1 MFRNLKFLW
10 HLKNKRYV
18 FALAAIHDDC
28 QFWQSKRILAM
39 YDLNMYWSLRNIN
52 DTPPEWRCKLAVKVA
67 KVACG
72 DISLTPDLLA
82 KFKNEFA
89 EIYQRVELAKNL
101 ASYSPAFSL
110 SLLDDVDNYP
120 LDLYAALQ
128 LRVGLSKRAISTLA
142 QIDYSSIV
150 SSPDILLLQNN
161 AFRETPKISLNRL
174 NAYYTH
180 FGLSPV
186 ALADIAS
193 PLSPCNV
200 ITSIPSSTHTGP
212 LISILMTTYNTGRR
226 VENAVISLL
235 NQTYRS
241 FELIIVDDAST
252 DDTLFRLQRL
262 ALKDTRI
269 KIISLPQNVGTY
281 AAKRIGLIHAK
292 GEFVT
297 CHDSDDWSHP
307 EKLFRQISPLL
318 LNPKLICSISDWV
331 RLQDNGI
338 FYARAVYPLKRLN
351 PSSLLFRRADV
362 LQKAGVWDCVK
373 TGADSEF
380 IARLKLIFGASSIHR
395 IKLPLTLGSHRTDSL
410 MNSSTTGYTSQ
421 GISLDRQKYWDS
433 WSRWHIQA
441 LRNKESLYIGNS
453 DFTNKNRPFSAPDS
467 ILVETNAIKAA
478 LRSAH
483 VNFTSI

>member
-1 MFRNLKFLW
+1 
-10 HLKNKRYV
+10 
-18 FALAAIHDDC
+18 
-28 QFWQSKRILAM
+28 M
-39 YDLNMYWSLRNIN
+39 Y
-52 DTPPEWRCKLAVKVA
+52 T
-67 KVACG
+67 
-72 DISLTPDLLA
+72 
-82 KFKNEFA
+82 
-89 EIYQRVELAKNL
+89 
-101 ASYSPAFSL
+101 
-110 SLLDDVDNYP
+110 
-120 LDLYAALQ
+120 ALQ
-128 LRVGLSKRAISTLA
+128 LRIGLTQKAISTLA
-142 QIDYSSIV
+142 QIDASDIV
-150 SSPDILLLQNN
+150 YSPDILLLQNN
-161 AFRETPKISLNRL
+161 AFRETAEISLNRL
-174 NAYYTH
+174 NEYYKY

-186 ALADIAS
+186 ALTDNSS
-193 PLSPCNV
+193 PLSPCNI
-200 ITSIPSSTHTGP
+200 ITSIPYPAQTGP

-281 AAKRIGLIHAK
+281 AAKRIGLIQAK

-380 IARLKLIFGASSIHR
+380 IARLKLIFGDSTVHR

-410 MNSSTTGYTSQ
+410 MNSPTTGYTSQ
-421 GISLDRQKYWDS
+421 GISPDRQKYWDS

-467 ILVETNAIKAA
+467 ILVDTNAIKTA
-478 LRSAH
+478 LQSAH

>member
-18 FALAAIHDDC
+18 YALAAIHDDC

-52 DTPPEWRCKLAVKVA
+52 DTPPEWRCKLVVKVA

-142 QIDYSSIV
+142 QIDSSSIV

-161 AFRETPKISLNRL
+161 AFREAPEISLNRL

-186 ALADIAS
+186 ALADNAS

-252 DDTLFRLQRL
+252 DDTSLRLKRL
-262 ALKDTRI
+262 AFKDSRI
-269 KIISLPQNVGTY
+269 KIIKLPQNVGTY
-281 AAKRIGLIHAK
+281 VAKRIGLKQAR

-351 PSSLLFRRADV
+351 PSSLLFRRAEV
-362 LQKAGVWDCVK
+362 LQRAGVWDCVK

-380 IARLKLIFGASSIHR
+380 IARLKIIFGASSIHR

-410 MNSSTTGYTSQ
+410 MNSPTTGYTSQ
-421 GISLDRQKYWDS
+421 GISLERQKYWDS

-467 ILVETNAIKAA
+467 ILVETNAIRAA

>member
-1 MFRNLKFLW
+1 
-10 HLKNKRYV
+10 
-18 FALAAIHDDC
+18 
-28 QFWQSKRILAM
+28 
-39 YDLNMYWSLRNIN
+39 MYWSLHNLT
-52 DTPPEWRCKLAVKVA
+52 DTPSDWRCKLAIKIA
-67 KVACG
+67 KIACG
-72 DISLTPDLLA
+72 DISLTPELLME
-82 KFKNEFA
+82 FKDEFTDTH
-89 EIYQRVELAKNL
+89 QKVELAKTL
-101 ASYSPAFSL
+101 ASYSPTFSL
-110 SLLDDVDNYP
+110 SLLDNVDNCP
-120 LDLYAALQ
+120 LDLYTALQ
-128 LRVGLSKRAISTLA
+128 LRIGLTQKAISTLA
-142 QIDYSSIV
+142 QIDASDIV
-150 SSPDILLLQNN
+150 YSPDILLLQNN
-161 AFRETPKISLNRL
+161 AFRETAEISLNRL
-174 NAYYTH
+174 NEYYKY

-186 ALADIAS
+186 ALADNSS
-193 PLSPCNV
+193 PLSPCNI
-200 ITSIPSSTHTGP
+200 ITSVPYPAQTGP

-281 AAKRIGLIHAK
+281 AAKRIGLIQAK

-380 IARLKLIFGASSIHR
+380 IARLKLILVI
-395 IKLPLTLGSHRTDSL
+395 PLCIVLNCL
-410 MNSSTTGYTSQ
+410 
-421 GISLDRQKYWDS
+421 
-433 WSRWHIQA
+433 
-441 LRNKESLYIGNS
+441 
-453 DFTNKNRPFSAPDS
+453 
-467 ILVETNAIKAA
+467 
-478 LRSAH
+478 
-483 VNFTSI
+483 

>member
-18 FALAAIHDDC
+18 YALAAIHDDC

-67 KVACG
+67 KIACG
-72 DISLTPDLLA
+72 DINLTPDLLA
-82 KFKNEFA
+82 EFKNEFA
-89 EIYQRVELAKNL
+89 EIYQRIELAKTL

-110 SLLDDVDNYP
+110 SLLDDVDNCP

-128 LRVGLSKRAISTLA
+128 LRVGLSKRAVSTLA
-142 QIDYSSIV
+142 QIDSSSIV

-161 AFRETPKISLNRL
+161 AFGETQKVSLNRL

-186 ALADIAS
+186 ALADNAS

-200 ITSIPSSTHTGP
+200 VTSIPSSIHTGP
-212 LISILMTTYNTGRR
+212 LISILMTTYNTGKR

-252 DDTLFRLQRL
+252 DDTLFRLQEL
-262 ALKDTRI
+262 ALKDSRI

-281 AAKRIGLIHAK
+281 AAKRIGLIQAK

-307 EKLFRQISPLL
+307 EKLFRQILPLL
-318 LNPKLICSISDWV
+318 LNHKLICSISDWV

-351 PSSLLFRRADV
+351 PSSLLFRREEV

-380 IARLKLIFGASSIHR
+380 IARLKLIFGVSSIHR
-395 IKLPLTLGSHRTDSL
+395 IKLPLTLGSHRSDSL
-410 MNSSTTGYTSQ
+410 MNSAETGYSSQ
-421 GISLDRQKYWDS
+421 GVSPDRQKYWDS

-441 LRNKESLYIGNS
+441 LRNKESVYIGNS
-453 DFTNKNRPFSAPDS
+453 DFTNDNRPFPAPDS
-467 ILVETNAIKAA
+467 ILVDTNAIKSA
-478 LRSAH
+478 LRCTH
-483 VNFTSI
+483 VDFLSI

>member
-1 MFRNLKFLW
+1 
-10 HLKNKRYV
+10 
-18 FALAAIHDDC
+18 
-28 QFWQSKRILAM
+28 
-39 YDLNMYWSLRNIN
+39 
-52 DTPPEWRCKLAVKVA
+52 
-67 KVACG
+67 
-72 DISLTPDLLA
+72 DIV
-82 KFKNEFA
+82 
-89 EIYQRVELAKNL
+89 Y
-101 ASYSPAFSL
+101 
-110 SLLDDVDNYP
+110 
-120 LDLYAALQ
+120 
-128 LRVGLSKRAISTLA
+128 
-142 QIDYSSIV
+142 
-150 SSPDILLLQNN
+150 SPDILLLQNN
-161 AFRETPKISLNRL
+161 AFRETAEISLNRL
-174 NAYYTH
+174 NEYYKY

-186 ALADIAS
+186 ALADNSS
-193 PLSPCNV
+193 PLSPCNI
-200 ITSIPSSTHTGP
+200 ITLVPYPVQTGP
-212 LISILMTTYNTGRR
+212 LVSILMTTYNTGRR

-281 AAKRIGLIHAK
+281 AAKRIGLIQAK

-318 LNPKLICSISDWV
+318 LNHKLICSISDWV

-410 MNSSTTGYTSQ
+410 MNSPTTGYTSQ
-421 GISLDRQKYWDS
+421 GISPDRQKYWDS

-467 ILVETNAIKAA
+467 ILVDTNAIKTA
-478 LRSAH
+478 LQSAH

>member
-1 MFRNLKFLW
+1 MFNNLKFLW
-10 HLKNKRYV
+10 LLKKSRYV
-18 FALAAIHDDC
+18 HALAAIQDDC
-28 QFWQSKRILAM
+28 RFWQSKRILAM
-39 YDLNMYWSLRNIN
+39 YRLNMYWSLHNLT
-52 DTPPEWRCKLAVKVA
+52 DTPPDWRCKLAIKIA
-67 KVACG
+67 KIACG
-72 DISLTPDLLA
+72 DISLTPKLLLE
-82 KFKNEFA
+82 FKDEFTDTH
-89 EIYQRVELAKNL
+89 QKVELAKTL
-101 ASYSPAFSL
+101 ASYSPTFSL
-110 SLLDDVDNYP
+110 SLLDNVDNCP
-120 LDLYAALQ
+120 LDLYTALQ
-128 LRVGLSKRAISTLA
+128 LRIGLTQKAISTLA
-142 QIDYSSIV
+142 QIDASDIV
-150 SSPDILLLQNN
+150 YSPDILLLQNN
-161 AFRETPKISLNRL
+161 AFRETAEISLNRL
-174 NAYYTH
+174 NKYYKY

-186 ALADIAS
+186 ALADNSS

-200 ITSIPSSTHTGP
+200 ITSVPYPVQTGP

-281 AAKRIGLIHAK
+281 AAKRIGLIQAK

-410 MNSSTTGYTSQ
+410 MNSPTTGYTSQ
-421 GISLDRQKYWDS
+421 GISPDRQKYWDS

-467 ILVETNAIKAA
+467 ILVDTNAIKAA
-478 LRSAH
+478 LQSAH